1 MWEQKIYQSKVPV
14 LGVFRNALQYTLV
27 EFFLFSNKI
36 PIPFLVC
43 FILAIKYQYQFLSF
57 KKYK

>member
-36 PIPFLVC
+36 PMYNNSDTIDEFNQV
-43 FILAIKYQYQFLSF
+43 F
-57 KKYK
+57 K